1 MLSYRCVNICAMHLS
16 HIHLRYLYFAHSI
29 GGTYTKGTEFN
40 ESNSFEEL
48 ELTFTISEPV
58 ISILG

>member
-1 MLSYRCVNICAMHLS
+1 MYLS
-16 HIHLRYLYFAHSI
+16 HIHLRYLYFARSI